1 MVTCRWI
8 FQNWEHQKSISKP
21 LNARNGRNSRKG
33 GKRDIQVLK
42 LYQMLQQKSCKSQS
56 RKACSQPVHSSA
68 SRRRTCFIAV
78 TDFHLLRLNSEK
90 RQRQERRLMSD
101 ATKEPQTSR
110 VPDGDSAAVRRR
122 HRCCRLVLI
131 AADEPQ
137 HSLTALKKKV
147 SAAQAP
153 TSAMTEGGGY
163 RRWHKG
169 RVSNLRMDTATF
181 FMNLSFLIHNDSIH
195 KLRSTPETWQQRSLV
210 SELVGTVKLRKC
222 RCHHRFQHGLSWG
235 STWTWAMHGQ
245 QCRGDSLWN
254 DAHVGFF
261 SFFNTNLIRSAICQW
276 FQTVNLLLQ
285 TFSRRKLKQVWV
297 YYLRR
302 LRWVMI

>member
-1 MVTCRWI
+1 
-8 FQNWEHQKSISKP
+8 
-21 LNARNGRNSRKG
+21 
-33 GKRDIQVLK
+33 
-42 LYQMLQQKSCKSQS
+42 MLQQKSCKKS
-56 RKACSQPVHSSA
+56 RKARSQPVHSSA

-90 RQRQERRLMSD
+90 HQRRERRLMSD

-137 HSLTALKKKV
+137 HLLTALKKKKV

-181 FMNLSFLIHNDSIH
+181 FINLSFLIHNDSIH

-235 STWTWAMHGQ
+235 STWTWAIHGQ

-261 SFFNTNLIRSAICQW
+261 SFFNTNLIRPAICQW
-276 FQTVNLLLQ
+276 LQTVNLLPQ

-297 YYLRR
+297 YYLCR
-302 LRWVMI
+302 LRWVMIWVHLPFYITEKCCFFLISVDLHHKAKSHFLGHH